1 MVDLSCKRAFKVGR
15 VFYKSMAI
23 TRLTWCF
30 SGVIYI
36 IKLTRF
42 FDFAH
47 NDGEKGRA
55 E

>member
-15 VFYKSMAI
+15 VFYKNRAI
-23 TRLTWCF
+23 ARLIGCF

-42 FDFAH
+42 FDFAQ
-47 NDGEKGRA
+47 NDRRK
-55 E
+55 